1 MVTVAAT
8 ASACASA
15 SHRIYYNEP
24 TIEVHNG
31 GAASVELHVI
41 QGVSALGDTIGHA
54 LGTLFSGQTACYE
67 LQPAT
72 TQQWVKVKSVD
83 GVFLT
88 PSFIAASR
96 QAWSLDLRGNLRTDP
111 LALQPADE
119 KCRPGERPS
128 SG

>member
-8 ASACASA
+8 ATACASA
-15 SHRIYYNEP
+15 SHRAYYNDP
-24 TIEVHNG
+24 TIEIHNG

-41 QGVSALGDTIGHA
+41 QGVSVLGDTIGYS
-54 LGTLFSGQTACYE
+54 LGTLFSGQTACFE
-67 LQPAT
+67 LQSTT

-83 GVFLT
+83 GAFLT
-88 PSFIAASR
+88 PSFNATSR
-96 QAWSLDLRGNLRTDP
+96 QAWRLDLRGNPRTDP